1 MMPHSEGR
9 HARTMDAASFQFCN
23 SLSHLQCLPRI
34 ELCLP
39 KPETQ
44 SRAPLK
50 QVRVDE
56 SKGWRTRLNI
66 SALRTKRKKVLSH
79 ARTKLGDVT
88 TAVKTSVVKL
98 SRSARNDSQ
107 STVR

>member
-1 MMPHSEGR
+1 MQLPFNFVILCPTSN
-9 HARTMDAASFQFCN
+9 ASHESSCASQ
-23 SLSHLQCLPRI
+23 SPR
-34 ELCLP
+34 P
-39 KPETQ
+39 SPE
-44 SRAPLK
+44 RLLK

-56 SKGWRTRLNI
+56 SRGWRTRLNI
-66 SALRTKRKKVLSH
+66 SALRTKRRKVLSH

-107 STVR
+107 SMVR